1 MFFASHVFR
10 SKPTPTP
17 ISISMPK
24 FVRSEWLNNWKFG
37 IFRKSIEALKEKRE
51 GGREDEREWERG
63 NLSTCL
69 GRKNFLPLS
78 LSLSLSLAFTHTLS
92 LSVFHPNRSELA
104 NYLALSSF
112 LTREHA
118 TFSDISVREK
128 MSSVLECEQMCQY
141 GRVRECEERECE

>member
-17 ISISMPK
+17 ISIPMPK

-37 IFRKSIEALKEKRE
+37 IFRKSIEALKEKKR
-51 GGREDEREWERG
+51 GREDEREGIYPHVWA
-63 NLSTCL
+63 
-69 GRKNFLPLS
+69 GRIFS
-78 LSLSLSLAFTHTLS
+78 HFLSLSLSLAFTHTLS

-141 GRVRECEERECE
+141 GRVRECEKRECE